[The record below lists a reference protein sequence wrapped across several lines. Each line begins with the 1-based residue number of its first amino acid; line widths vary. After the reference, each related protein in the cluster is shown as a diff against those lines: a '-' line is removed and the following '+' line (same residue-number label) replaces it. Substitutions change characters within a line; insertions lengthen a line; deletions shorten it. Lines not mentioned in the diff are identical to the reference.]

1 VNNVLYIFG
10 NILIISLFVYFTY
23 VEFKDYEEINLGEHK
38 WIIFLYI
45 ILLVLAIVVWRIIYL
60 IIQEN
65 LSSVIEYHQLIKR
78 VENG

>member
-1 VNNVLYIFG
+1 MNNALYIFG

-23 VEFKDYEEINLGEHK
+23 VEFKDYEEINLDEHK